1 MGRADRRGDRSSRR
15 AQDRRRA
22 RPDGAL
28 RRQGAG
34 HIRLLP
40 RSGRLADG
48 IHVLRRQVALES
60 PAATVEKRGS
70 TTMVKLTVLYGQ
82 PKSAAAFEKYYAETH
97 LPLAAKM
104 QGVRRIELSKV
115 TSAADGS
122 APAFYRLADLYFD
135 DADHM

>member
-1 MGRADRRGDRSSRR
+1 
-15 AQDRRRA
+15 
-22 RPDGAL
+22 
-28 RRQGAG
+28 
-34 HIRLLP
+34 
-40 RSGRLADG
+40 
-48 IHVLRRQVALES
+48 
-60 PAATVEKRGS
+60 
-70 TTMVKLTVLYGQ
+70 MVKLTVLYGQ

-135 DADHM
+135 DADHMKRVMSTPEGKATVDDLANFATGGVTVMVVDVQ